1 MRYSID
7 KNHCNPKKVWT
18 EMGKPTDMTPTQI
31 AEIKEKSALQKEP
44 VSYEMQGNT
53 LTISDDIGVNDVHCY
68 IIKI

>member
-1 MRYSID
+1 
-7 KNHCNPKKVWT
+7 
-18 EMGKPTDMTPTQI
+18 MGKPTDMTPTQI